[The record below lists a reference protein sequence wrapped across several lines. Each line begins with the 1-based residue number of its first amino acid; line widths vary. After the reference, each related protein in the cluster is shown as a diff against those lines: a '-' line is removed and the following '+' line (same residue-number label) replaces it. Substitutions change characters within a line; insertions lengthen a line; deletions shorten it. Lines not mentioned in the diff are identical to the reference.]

1 MDLLIC
7 HLGGERQV
15 KLDLDLTSY
24 GKISPRWIK
33 DLHVKHEITDILEEH
48 MDAYFYNPRMGK
60 TFTKYNTKPRS
71 HKGKDDKFDYIKIR
85 VFYSKFQSQK

>member
-15 KLDLDLTSY
+15 KLDSDLTSY
-24 GKISPRWIK
+24 GKISSRWTK

-60 TFTKYNTKPRS
+60 TFKNITQNPEV
-71 HKGKDDKFDYIKIR
+71 IKEKMINLIT
-85 VFYSKFQSQK
+85 